1 MQLCYTAISA
11 TNILDLRIKSEDDDG
26 WSEGNVGL
34 PEDDD
39 GWFEGNVG
47 LPKDDG
53 GRSENDV
60 DWSTEGKLCWQQR
73 YRPI

>member
-11 TNILDLRIKSEDDDG
+11 TNILNLRIKSEDDDG

-34 PEDDD
+34 PEDD
-39 GWFEGNVG
+39 
-47 LPKDDG
+47 G

-60 DWSTEGKLCWQQR
+60 NWSTDGKLCWQQR